1 VQGDLN
7 TIWREL
13 ESLERRI
20 AAPAPHDAHHGPD
33 WFDDWRARMDRV
45 LRVRSALSQ
54 SGPVAHRLLA
64 ERLSGIDLSVVGEIL
79 LSACKDIALVWGASV
94 LLGGAAGALIGF
106 FGFGVGALPGA
117 AAGAAFGTQAG
128 AWVLGFLG
136 LKALTEDLGTAIPD
150 ALRHYELGFKLAWG
164 PVRRWEQDEGT
175 HRAPYELAEGHL
187 VLMMAMLSA
196 LMAYLTRG
204 RGDPGAKARIL
215 QEIRQSPRLGPKVA
229 DWVVANE
236 DKLTRHPSLKPKGQ
250 QVQMSAGKPP
260 VDAPIT
266 PSQMRPA
273 AGKGGDGGGTPPP
286 PPKKPDGPGG
296 PKRMPQKTVR
306 CFEPNDL
313 PNNKYQ
319 EFDRQLEG
327 QQNGLNEMSVDEYLK
342 GRDAFTNKDVIRD
355 PSIARQAR
363 ADLQA
368 AMQKDLERELMSGG
382 AAPRAAKEQAAQLA
396 KDKMKTLAALHN
408 PDMVSAGK
416 DTISDFGDRNINS
429 RIGAQWKSRVSDLD
443 DAAKNI
449 PQAERAATKM
459 NAKLQR
465 CP

>member
-1 VQGDLN
+1 
-7 TIWREL
+7 
-13 ESLERRI
+13 
-20 AAPAPHDAHHGPD
+20 
-33 WFDDWRARMDRV
+33 
-45 LRVRSALSQ
+45 
-54 SGPVAHRLLA
+54 
-64 ERLSGIDLSVVGEIL
+64 
-79 LSACKDIALVWGASV
+79 
-94 LLGGAAGALIGF
+94 
-106 FGFGVGALPGA
+106 
-117 AAGAAFGTQAG
+117 
-128 AWVLGFLG
+128 
-136 LKALTEDLGTAIPD
+136 
-150 ALRHYELGFKLAWG
+150 
-164 PVRRWEQDEGT
+164 
-175 HRAPYELAEGHL
+175 
-187 VLMMAMLSA
+187 
-196 LMAYLTRG
+196 
-204 RGDPGAKARIL
+204 
-215 QEIRQSPRLGPKVA
+215 
-229 DWVVANE
+229 
-236 DKLTRHPSLKPKGQ
+236 
-250 QVQMSAGKPP
+250 
-260 VDAPIT
+260 
-266 PSQMRPA
+266 
-273 AGKGGDGGGTPPP
+273 
-286 PPKKPDGPGG
+286 
-296 PKRMPQKTVR
+296 VR
-306 CFEPNDL
+306 CFEPSDL

-382 AAPRAAKEQAAQLA
+382 ALPRAAKEQAAQLA

-416 DTISDFGDRNINS
+416 DAISDFGDRNINS

>member
-33 WFDDWRARMDRV
+33 WFDDWRARVDRV

-54 SGPVAHRLLA
+54 SGPLAHRLLA

-79 LSACKDIALVWGASV
+79 LSACKDIALVWGASI

-106 FGFGVGALPGA
+106 FGLGVGALPGA

-136 LKALTEDLGTAIPD
+136 LKALIEDLGTAIPD

-164 PVRRWEQDEGT
+164 PVHRWEQDEGT

-204 RGDPGAKARIL
+204 RGDPAAKARIL

-260 VDAPIT
+260 GDAPVT

-286 PPKKPDGPGG
+286 PPRKPDGPGG
-296 PKRMPQKTVR
+296 PKRMPQKNVR

-313 PNNKYQ
+313 PKNKYA
-319 EFDRQLEG
+319 EFERQLEG
-327 QQNGLNEMSVDEYLK
+327 QQNGLNEMTVDEYLK

-368 AMQKDLERELMSGG
+368 AMQKDMERELMG
-382 AAPRAAKEQAAQLA
+382 AGASPRAAKEQAAQLA
-396 KDKMKTLAALHN
+396 TDKMKTLAALHN

-416 DTISDFGDRNINS
+416 DAISDFGDRNINS

-443 DAAKNI
+443 DAARNI
-449 PQAERAATKM
+449 PQAERAGTKM